1 MEQKQQDRGAVLP
14 RQTGKSSL
22 RINDALIH
30 SGKEQGAFRA
40 YERTESF
47 LLTDYYHHYQ
57 QKTLSFQCRGIEKTI
72 STLEET
78 IDGSNKSKQQISL
91 FLAWHDNKALHI
103 PFNKNEFSGR
113 WIDML
118 RTNHST
124 GKEPTTS

>member
-1 MEQKQQDRGAVLP
+1 MKQKQHDRGAVLP

-72 STLEET
+72 SSLEET
-78 IDGSNKSKQQISL
+78 IDGSHKSKQQISL
-91 FLAWHDNKALHI
+91 FWQIVEKSELHGMTTRHYT
-103 PFNKNEFSGR
+103 S
-113 WIDML
+113 
-118 RTNHST
+118 HST
-124 GKEPTTS
+124 RTSSVEDG